1 MKKNRFL
8 MRDVSG
14 KPGASDAGG
23 SEDLPAKL
31 TRPRAAV
38 APLKETYQYRLVIVF
53 HFGALPCIPREPKS
67 NELPPDNGLYFVIN
81 VQNGKLCSN

>member
-1 MKKNRFL
+1 MKKNHFL

-23 SEDLPAKL
+23 NEDLPAKL

-53 HFGALPCIPREPKS
+53 HFERCHTYYVNLNPTSCHPIMDCI
-67 NELPPDNGLYFVIN
+67 LL
-81 VQNGKLCSN
+81 